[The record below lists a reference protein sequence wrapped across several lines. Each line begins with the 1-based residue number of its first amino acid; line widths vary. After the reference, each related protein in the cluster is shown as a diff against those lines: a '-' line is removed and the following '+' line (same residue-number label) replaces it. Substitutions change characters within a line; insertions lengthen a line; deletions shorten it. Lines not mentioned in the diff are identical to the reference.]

1 MFLASNHCVAPDQD
15 LDLDLDPDLDQ
26 DLDQV
31 PGLDQDPDLDLNLDQ
46 DQDQDPDL
54 DQELDQDQ
62 DQDLDQDPDLDIDN
76 FCFLL
81 LSIYFRIPKL
91 STVARRTYQVPFGS
105 GCASVHSLSV
115 NEPVS

>member
-1 MFLASNHCVAPDQD
+1 MSLTSNHCVAPDIDTD
-15 LDLDLDPDLDQ
+15 LDLNP
-26 DLDQV
+26 
-31 PGLDQDPDLDLNLDQ
+31 DQDPDLDLNPDIDKEQDPDIDTDQDLNPDLDQ
-46 DQDQDPDL
+46 DQDLIQDQDPDL
-54 DQELDQDQ
+54 DL
-62 DQDLDQDPDLDIDN
+62 DPDH

-115 NEPVS
+115 NAPVS